1 MSTITFDTFEFNKTL
16 REAGFDEKQAE
27 ALTRA
32 QVKSMEQTHRE
43 ADYVSRVE
51 LKTDVNDLRKDMQ
64 GLETGL
70 RKDMQAM
77 EQGIRKDMVNMEQGI
92 RKDMQTMEE
101 RITATIYKAILW
113 QTFAIAGFMAGIF
126 ALAAKLFLPS

>member
-16 REAGFDEKQAE
+16 RDAGFDEKQAE

-64 GLETGL
+64 S
-70 RKDMQAM
+70 M
-77 EQGIRKDMVNMEQGI
+77 EQGIRKDMQSMEQGI

-101 RITATIYKAILW
+101 RISATIYKAILW